1 MRFRNQAPG
10 LLMFTLVAALGTS
23 AAIIDRIV
31 VVVDSSI
38 IKTSD
43 IDRDIRATAL
53 INQEPLDLSIAGQK
67 RAVNRLIDQIF
78 IRREI
83 DIGGYPAASPEEA
96 DRELARLKHDR
107 YRTSAAFQQ
116 ALQKYGI
123 SAVDLHTQFQWQLT
137 VLRFIDVRFR
147 PGANVTDDEIAAYF
161 NTHAAA
167 LRRANRGKITLDDF
181 RQQIQ
186 DTLAAE
192 KVDQQFFTWLDDQ
205 RKVSKIRY
213 READLK

>member
-1 MRFRNQAPG
+1 MGFRNPARC
-10 LLMFTLVAALGTS
+10 LLMFILVTAPGTS
-23 AAIIDRIV
+23 AAIIDRIL

-67 RAVNRLIDQIF
+67 KAVNRLIDQIF

-83 DIGGYPAASPEEA
+83 DIGAYPAASPEEA

-107 YRTSAAFQQ
+107 YRTNAAFEQSLRQ
-116 ALQKYGI
+116 YGI
-123 SAVDLHTQFQWQLT
+123 SEVDLHTQFQWQLT

-161 NTHAAA
+161 NAHSAA
-167 LRRANRGKITLDDF
+167 LRRANRGKTTLDDF

-186 DTLAAE
+186 DTLTAQ

-205 RKVSKIRY
+205 RKLSKVRY

>member
-1 MRFRNQAPG
+1 MRPCNPAYG
-10 LLMFTLVAALGTS
+10 SMLLALIAALELP
-23 AAIIDRIV
+23 AAIVDRIA

-67 RAVNRLIDQIF
+67 KAVNRLIDQIF

-83 DIGGYPAASPEEA
+83 DIGAYPAASPEEA

-107 YRTSAAFQQ
+107 YRTSAAFEQSLRQ
-116 ALQKYGI
+116 YGI
-123 SAVDLHTQFQWQLT
+123 SEVDLHTQFQWQLT

-161 NTHAAA
+161 STHAAA
-167 LRRANRGKITLDDF
+167 LRRANRNKTTLDDF

-186 DTLAAE
+186 DTLAAQ
-192 KVDQQFFTWLDDQ
+192 KVDQQFFTWLDSQ